1 MRWCRRLTDLPVLQG
16 LPGGA
21 GGDGGPC
28 TRVGSLRTDLG
39 ENLPSASAKA
49 GGGGTICVVPFLKA
63 SQWRSSR
70 PLSATSGKNPRS
82 DDRMTAALWGRSSFG
97 GVILGATRVGRTR
110 SYKLVARAARRLWQ
124 WADEWAQANQYYK
137 VPCFGGGDGAENPLF
152 RKAAAYVA
160 SLPSLEDA
168 DVACVLSSARK
179 SNDFSLQLGPG
190 HTAHDAF
197 LGACL
202 ACTNG
207 GERLVLRVR
216 RHDRSRMLRPY
227 LQHVVS
233 VADVMELCRRELR
246 LYANTGALAPRW
258 ASALFTHLATLDAV
272 AMDPE
277 LKTRVRSDLESFLKG
292 RAYYHCLGR
301 VWRRSYLLYGPPGT
315 GKSTF
320 AAAMARFLRYD
331 IYDIDLSRAGADELR
346 ALLVDTAPRSLTG
359 GRRAPSAVSAAAVMT
374 GGPAL

>member
-1 MRWCRRLTDLPVLQG
+1 
-16 LPGGA
+16 
-21 GGDGGPC
+21 
-28 TRVGSLRTDLG
+28 
-39 ENLPSASAKA
+39 
-49 GGGGTICVVPFLKA
+49 
-63 SQWRSSR
+63 
-70 PLSATSGKNPRS
+70 
-82 DDRMTAALWGRSSFG
+82 
-97 GVILGATRVGRTR
+97 
-110 SYKLVARAARRLWQ
+110 
-124 WADEWAQANQYYK
+124 
-137 VPCFGGGDGAENPLF
+137 
-152 RKAAAYVA
+152 
-160 SLPSLEDA
+160 
-168 DVACVLSSARK
+168 
-179 SNDFSLQLGPG
+179 
-190 HTAHDAF
+190 
-197 LGACL
+197 
-202 ACTNG
+202 
-207 GERLVLRVR
+207 
-216 RHDRSRMLRPY
+216 MLRPY

-346 ALLVDTAPRSLTG
+346 ALLVDTAPRSGLVVESKPELVDSG
-359 GRRAPSAVSAAAVMT
+359 PDGFGKPCWMT
-374 GGPAL
+374 